1 MPDEVMGAAMRAG
14 RDSGESGASAK
25 VHAPYLVTR
34 GLVKGYGEGAAR
46 MEVLRGIDVE
56 IARGEICVLL
66 GPSGSGKSTF
76 LNLLGGL
83 EAADGGSIEVI
94 GKEDA
99 GEKRRHRHHDPRQE
113 GAWRIPSKRAWLR
126 VPILQSGT

>member
-1 MPDEVMGAAMRAG
+1 MPDEVMDAAMRAG

-56 IARGEICVLL
+56 IARI
-66 GPSGSGKSTF
+66 
-76 LNLLGGL
+76 
-83 EAADGGSIEVI
+83 
-94 GKEDA
+94 
-99 GEKRRHRHHDPRQE
+99 HRHILVNITGHVLHQHRAGVRARQ
-113 GAWRIPSKRAWLR
+113 G
-126 VPILQSGT
+126 

>member
-1 MPDEVMGAAMRAG
+1 MPDEVMDAAMRAG

-56 IARGEICVLL
+56 IARGEILR
-66 GPSGSGKSTF
+66 
-76 LNLLGGL
+76 
-83 EAADGGSIEVI
+83 AARPFRFGQIDVFEPY
-94 GKEDA
+94 
-99 GEKRRHRHHDPRQE
+99 RRP
-113 GAWRIPSKRAWLR
+113 
-126 VPILQSGT
+126 